1 MTIFCKWP
9 VPKLVIFEVLLYLFW
24 KPYNLVNEK
33 WNEIDNRFALIGA
46 VPILLEVVLYQLSRR
61 GNSHNSRPAFG
72 RPRPTKLRYYTSA

>member
-46 VPILLEVVLYQLSRR
+46 VPILLEVVLFQLSGR
-61 GNSHNSRPAFG
+61 GNSNNDATPNFVPDSNS
-72 RPRPTKLRYYTSA
+72 SI